1 MRGKH
6 PYLVYE
12 SIPYDE
18 VSALF
23 PVSSLPR
30 EAVVR
35 DADAEELIEAT
46 SAEEIVAVAPV
57 SMATGY
63 LLAQEPL
70 TAVKL
75 SHISGVETLPASI
88 EDYEVLVRVRG
99 RPRKR
104 QNHSL
109 REYA

>member
-1 MRGKH
+1 MRDKH

-12 SIPYDE
+12 NIPYDE
-18 VSALF
+18 VSGLF
-23 PVSSLPR
+23 PVSSLPAD
-30 EAVVR
+30 AVVR
-35 DADAEELIEAT
+35 DADAKDLIEAT
-46 SAEEIVAVAPV
+46 PAAEIVAVAPV

-75 SHISGVETLPASI
+75 AHVVGVETLPDTI
-88 EDYEVLVRVRG
+88 TDYEILVRG
-99 RPRKR
+99 RPRNR